1 MLVTFGATFF
11 GVIASFLLWFGGQW
25 WLKRRHDQRVVKH
38 MVREIH
44 EEIAWNI
51 NILADFTESAPRMI
65 AKGNIPLFLPHRMN
79 LSMYRYLTS
88 SGELRLLDVSKQ
100 RWILVAGTLSENFNK
115 FVDNTEL
122 LLTAFLGLPDGLKY
136 AIQRLEM
143 LAEQAQDSAKSLN
156 EILGK
161 LNVPKANKE
170 EEKETNSTKDSES

>member
-1 MLVTFGATFF
+1 
-11 GVIASFLLWFGGQW
+11 
-25 WLKRRHDQRVVKH
+25 
-38 MVREIH
+38 
-44 EEIAWNI
+44 
-51 NILADFTESAPRMI
+51 MI

-100 RWILVAGTLSENFNK
+100 RWILVAGTLSESFNK

-136 AIQRLEM
+136 AIHRLEM
-143 LAEQAQDSAKSLN
+143 LTEQAQDTAKSLN

-161 LNVPKANKE
+161 LDVPKATKE
-170 EEKETNSTKDSES
+170 DEKGTNSNKDSES